1 MATFTRV
8 LFRLFLV
15 VLLLLGIVAA
25 IWAYGRLTSP
35 TAAQEAAIAVMQAD
49 EPGEGENGFPM
60 MLALPEAP
68 QGPVPAAL
76 NCGMPSQPT
85 CIALIE
91 SAPEASAAAIESYR
105 ARLEAAARAL
115 HAPVFRDLRTGAGVN
130 DLPAY
135 AAVNQLDSL
144 RALDFAAGNTL
155 GALSAACEDARGAL
169 RWTMNPNT
177 LLEAQLGIAM
187 FRQQAG
193 QIADMR
199 FRAPGD
205 ALPASCAALAEP
217 PDAAKEGTLCAAMRG
232 EYRWLAQLLPS
243 ADDELP
249 AGSGPQWMA
258 PLLHD
263 VDWLLARSAERHAGT
278 CGPAAETAAREDR
291 ATGFATLEQR
301 WVDRVAFPV
310 SVVLDEIATPALS
323 DYAERQLDFVAKR
336 RLLAALLQM
345 EAMDPALTNA
355 ERFAALPAA
364 LRDGPRPLAL
374 AADGS
379 QISVPMRAERS
390 RQEGP
395 EARLPLLSRA
405 PSPAAAT
412 EPATTGG

>member
-1 MATFTRV
+1 
-8 LFRLFLV
+8 
-15 VLLLLGIVAA
+15 
-25 IWAYGRLTSP
+25 
-35 TAAQEAAIAVMQAD
+35 
-49 EPGEGENGFPM
+49 
-60 MLALPEAP
+60 
-68 QGPVPAAL
+68 
-76 NCGMPSQPT
+76 MPSQPT

-130 DLPAY
+130 DLPDY
-135 AAVNQLDSL
+135 APVNQLDSL

-169 RWTMNPNT
+169 RWATNPNT

-187 FRQQAG
+187 FRQQAA

-199 FRAPGD
+199 VRAPGD

-263 VDWLLARSAERHAGT
+263 VDWLLARSANAM
-278 CGPAAETAAREDR
+278 
-291 ATGFATLEQR
+291 
-301 WVDRVAFPV
+301 
-310 SVVLDEIATPALS
+310 PAL
-323 DYAERQLDFVAKR
+323 AGPPRKPPPAKT
-336 RLLAALLQM
+336 AP
-345 EAMDPALTNA
+345 PAS
-355 ERFAALPAA
+355 
-364 LRDGPRPLAL
+364 PRSSCA
-374 AADGS
+374 GS
-379 QISVPMRAERS
+379 TASPSPFRWCSMRS
-390 RQEGP
+390 RHP
-395 EARLPLLSRA
+395 RSPTT
-405 PSPAAAT
+405 PSASSISSPCAGCWR
-412 EPATTGG
+412 PCCRWRRWPRR